1 MIEELFHMNRR
12 DILKSAAGLAAWS
25 GFWSSQASAA
35 ERQSEAAAGGH
46 GNAGPRARAD
56 AVETREGDM
65 LYRPLGRT
73 GERVS
78 VIGVGGHHMGTMQRE
93 DDAVRLIRTAIDRGV
108 NFMDNCWAY
117 HDGKSET
124 WMGKALEDGYRDKVF
139 LMTKF
144 EGRTKQ
150 MAARHI
156 EDSLKR
162 LDVDHVDL
170 MQIHEVLRLED
181 PDRCFREDG
190 AVQAL
195 RDAQKAGKIRYVGFT
210 GHKDPLVHNR
220 MLDVAAAHDFRFDAV
235 QMPINPLDATFRSF
249 AQHTLPRLVES
260 GIGVIGMKSSASG
273 EIIKNRIA
281 TPQECLVYAL
291 TLPTSTVVVGME
303 SMERLEQNLAIVRDF
318 KPMSGGEMAALL
330 TRTAP
335 AARTG
340 KHEGFKTTA
349 RFDATARNPQWLG

>member
-1 MIEELFHMNRR
+1 MNRR
-12 DILKSAAGLAAWS
+12 EILKRAAALAAWS
-25 GFWSSQASAA
+25 GFWTTSVSGADRRPGGAA
-35 ERQSEAAAGGH
+35 DEGDAE
-46 GNAGPRARAD
+46 PRDPAD
-56 AVETREGDM
+56 HFETRKGDM

-78 VIGVGGHHMGTMQRE
+78 VIGVGGHHLGRMESEE
-93 DDAVRLIRTAIDRGV
+93 DAIRFVRTAIDRGV

-117 HDGKSET
+117 HGGKSEV
-124 WMGKALEDGYRDKVF
+124 WMGKALKDGYRDKVF

-150 MAARHI
+150 MAAKHI
-156 EDSLKR
+156 DESLKR

-190 AVQAL
+190 AIEAL
-195 RDAQKAGKIRYVGFT
+195 REAQKAGKIRYVGFT

-220 MLDVAAAHDFRFDAV
+220 MLDVAAEHNFRFDTV

-249 AQHTLPRLVES
+249 ARHTLPRLVEA
-260 GIGVIGMKSSASG
+260 GIGAIGMKSSASG
-273 EIIKNRIA
+273 EIIRNGIA
-281 TPQECLVYAL
+281 TPQECLRYAL

-303 SMERLEQNLAIVRDF
+303 SMDLLEQTLAIVRDF
-318 KPMSGGEMAALL
+318 KPLSGGEMTALL

-340 KHEGFKTTA
+340 RYEGFKTTT
-349 RFDATARNPQWLG
+349 RFDATTHNPQWMG